1 MPENTRKTIREGV
14 ELAYEF
20 QSIQQDLSQI
30 IEEWPD
36 FVSFSKNNAYSD
48 EAIILNSAGDG
59 ALIWGCGDDLY
70 IGVGAPDHSS
80 HATLGYVEEI
90 PFFAWDQSQFI
101 FKSGTAVVEEQ
112 FATQADIA
120 SIFA

>member
-1 MPENTRKTIREGV
+1 MAENTRKTIREGV

-30 IEEWPD
+30 IEEWPN
-36 FVSFSKNNAYSD
+36 FVSLSKNNAYSN
-48 EAIILNSAGDG
+48 EAIIRNSAGNG
-59 ALIWGCGDDLY
+59 ALIWGCGEDLY
-70 IGVGAPDHSS
+70 ISVGATNHSR
-80 HATLGYVEEI
+80 HATLGYVDAF

-101 FKSGTAVVEEQ
+101 FKNGTAVVEEQ